1 MRKSSRMPR
10 TERSRSLSA
19 AGRPAESARQ
29 ELGPVRT
36 VPEMLLR
43 RVEATPDNPAFL
55 HPEGDGWKTLT
66 WRQTGDRVR
75 AIACGLLSLGLAPEE
90 RCAIFSSTRMEWV
103 LADLGILCAGGATT
117 TIYPANTPD
126 ECVYVLQDCEAAF
139 VFVEDA
145 ALLAKLA
152 DRRHDVPS
160 VRGVIVFDG
169 PGGEDSLVIPLSTLE
184 SRGREYDAAHPE
196 AYEAAVRGIDAGS
209 LATLIYTSGTTGRP
223 KGVELTH
230 DCWVYEAEAIEA
242 IHMLGADDL
251 QYFWLPLAHVFGK
264 VLEAAQIRIGFPT
277 AVDGRVDRL
286 VENLKIIRP
295 TFICAVPRIFEKVHN
310 KILDQARAAGG
321 ARYKLFLWALAIGK
335 RVSELRQA
343 GKKPGG
349 LLALQATIAEALV
362 FKKVR
367 RTFGGRLDF
376 FISGSAPLARDLA
389 EFFHAFGILILE
401 GYGLTES
408 SAATFVNRPEAYRF
422 GTVGLALPGTEVRIA
437 HDGEI
442 LVRGRGVMRR
452 YHERPEAT
460 AEVLDREGWLRTGD
474 IGEIDGEGF
483 LKITDRKK
491 DLIKTSGGK
500 YVAPTTVE
508 NRLAL
513 QCRYIGQ
520 VLVHGN
526 NRNFCSALITLS
538 EEEVRAWARQN
549 GLAQKSLEE
558 LAADPRVHALIQSA
572 VSELNAGLP
581 RHESIQKF
589 ALLPAEFS
597 VESGELT
604 PSLKIRRRVV
614 EQKHAAL
621 LASFYEGTVREV

>member
-1 MRKSSRMPR
+1 METDMPR
-10 TERSRSLSA
+10 AERPGSPRP
-19 AGRPAESARQ
+19 AGRPPEPPRSGHALDRS
-29 ELGPVRT
+29 
-36 VPEMLLR
+36 VPDMLLR

-55 HPEGDGWKTLT
+55 YPEGEGWKTLT

-117 TIYPANTPD
+117 TIYPANTPE
-126 ECVYVLQDCEAAF
+126 ECVYVLRDCEAAF

-145 ALLAKLA
+145 ALLAKMA
-152 DRRHDVPS
+152 GRRRDVPN
-160 VRGVIVFDG
+160 VRGVILFDG
-169 PGGEDSLVIPLSTLE
+169 PGGEDGWVIPLPGLE

-230 DCWVYEAEAIEA
+230 DCWLYEAEAIEA
-242 IHMLGADDL
+242 IHMLGPDDL

-286 VENLKIIRP
+286 VENLKVIRP

-310 KILDQARAAGG
+310 KILDQAQAAGG
-321 ARYKLFLWALAIGK
+321 ARYKLFLWALAIGR
-335 RVSELRQA
+335 RVSKLRQA

-349 LLALQATIAEALV
+349 LLSLQAAIVGALV
-362 FKKVR
+362 FKKVQ
-367 RTFGGRLDF
+367 RTFGGRLRF

-437 HDGEI
+437 QDGEI
-442 LVRGRGVMRR
+442 IVRGRGVMRR
-452 YHERPEAT
+452 YHAQPEAT
-460 AEVLDREGWLRTGD
+460 AEVLDSEGWLHTGD
-474 IGEIDGEGF
+474 IGELDTEGF

-500 YVAPTTVE
+500 YVAPNAVE
-508 NRLAL
+508 SRLAL
-513 QCRYIGQ
+513 QCRHIGQ

-526 NRNFCSALITLS
+526 NRNFCSALITLN
-538 EEEVRAWARQN
+538 EEHVRAWARQN
-549 GLAQKSLEE
+549 GLEQKSLEE

-572 VSELNAGLP
+572 ISELNAGLP

-604 PSLKIRRRVV
+604 PSLKIRRRFV

-621 LASFYEGTVREV
+621 LASFYEGAVREL